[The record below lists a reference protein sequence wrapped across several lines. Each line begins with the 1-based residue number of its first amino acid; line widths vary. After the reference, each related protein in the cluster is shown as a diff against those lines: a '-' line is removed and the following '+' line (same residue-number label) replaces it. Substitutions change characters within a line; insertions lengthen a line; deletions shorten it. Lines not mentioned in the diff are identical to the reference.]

1 MSEDLRF
8 RLLAEAD
15 WDTVVALEHAAY
27 AADGLSEG
35 REALESRGHSSPGTC
50 FVLELHGAVR
60 GYLLSLPYPPLRCP
74 DLTRPEEQRY
84 ASANLHVHDL
94 VIDEELRGRDVAL
107 RFMRHFREQAR
118 AQGFEEI
125 SMVAV
130 RGADILLRLLGYRAH
145 REVAV
150 PACYGRRA
158 VYMSMPVTP
167 PAPPSAAPPSAAAAP
182 PA

>member
-1 MSEDLRF
+1 MSGDLRI

-15 WDTVVALEHAAY
+15 WDAVVALEHDAY

-35 REALESRGHSSPGTC
+35 REALRSRALASPGTC
-50 FVLELHGAVR
+50 FVLEQGGAVR

-74 DLTRPEEQRY
+74 DLARPEEAAF
-84 ASANLHVHDL
+84 ASDNLHVHDL
-94 VIDEELRGRDVAL
+94 VIAEDLRGRDVAL
-107 RFMRHFREQAR
+107 GFIRHFREHA
-118 AQGFEEI
+118 EELGYQRI

-158 VYMSMPVTP
+158 VYMSMPVR
-167 PAPPSAAPPSAAAAP
+167 
-182 PA
+182 

>member
-1 MSEDLRF
+1 MSEELRI
-8 RLLAEAD
+8 RLLNEQD
-15 WDTVVALEHAAY
+15 WDSVVDLEHAAY

-35 REALESRGHSSPGTC
+35 REALQSRARSSPDTC
-50 FVLELHGAVR
+50 FVLERHGAVV

-74 DLTRPEEQRY
+74 DLGRPEEAVYR
-84 ASANLHVHDL
+84 SANLHVHDL
-94 VIDEELRGRDVAL
+94 VIAEELRGREVAL
-107 RFMRHFREQAR
+107 GFIRHFREQAGE
-118 AQGFEEI
+118 QGFERI

-158 VYMSMPVTP
+158 VYMSMPVD
-167 PAPPSAAPPSAAAAP
+167 
-182 PA
+182 

>member
-1 MSEDLRF
+1 MSEELRI
-8 RLLAEAD
+8 RLLDEQD
-15 WDTVVALEHAAY
+15 WDSVVALEHAAY

-35 REALESRGHSSPGTC
+35 REALQSRARSSPDTC
-50 FVLELHGAVR
+50 FVLERHGTVV

-74 DLTRPEEQRY
+74 DLGRSEETVHR
-84 ASANLHVHDL
+84 SANLHVHDL
-94 VIDEELRGRDVAL
+94 VIAEELRGREVAL
-107 RFMRHFREQAR
+107 GFIRHFREQAGE
-118 AQGFEEI
+118 QGFERI

-158 VYMSMPVTP
+158 VYMSMPVG
-167 PAPPSAAPPSAAAAP
+167 
-182 PA
+182 

>member
-1 MSEDLRF
+1 MSEDLRI
-8 RLLAEAD
+8 RLLTDAD
-15 WDTVVALEHAAY
+15 WDAVVALEHDAY

-35 REALESRGHSSPGTC
+35 REALQSRAAGSPETC
-50 FVLELHGAVR
+50 FVLEQHGAVR

-74 DLTRPEEQRY
+74 DLSRPEEAVY
-84 ASANLHVHDL
+84 ASDNLHVHDL
-94 VIDEELRGRDVAL
+94 VIAEDLRGRDVAL
-107 RFMRHFREQAR
+107 GFIRHFRER
-118 AQGFEEI
+118 AEELGFERI

-158 VYMSMPVTP
+158 VYMSMPVR
-167 PAPPSAAPPSAAAAP
+167 
-182 PA
+182 